1 MATGRAEIL
10 LAAGEEGLRRHAE
23 LAGACGAQGERLEGM
38 GLENRAFREF
48 LRDAQEV
55 LPELSRR
62 SAAFR
67 SDLEAAEFDVF
78 RKFRHLRPGGRGSFY
93 SSVESELQRR
103 QPSGPRRRAR
113 AEGLPGDSPSSSAR
127 RRSTAIRDKGGEEE
141 GRVVTA
147 EIESLGSDI
156 RGLLADIAAADELA
170 ASSGAVSALAAER
183 EKLRGVDAQEA
194 VERLVEIEALT
205 DALVLDEHGLAAA
218 EEAAEAV
225 RAARQVADEAEKA
238 HRESQAHAAQARL
251 QNLNAQREAQ
261 ALRDALAQRR
271 DRVRVLRGQVAGRP
285 ASAPPGK
292 PRPRQGHLLSREQV
306 GMEKVMRA
314 GRLDLVLEA
323 VEELER
329 QTREQRQRDE
339 ALQSAFAHL
348 WEGVLS
354 ETKGELARK
363 MGGVLRRHRREQA
376 EFEAWVE
383 AGGGLR
389 ARRRTRGPGSYL
401 EQLAD
406 SYRKNVYRTGGDGLK
421 LSQAVF
427 SPDPARSSA
436 GTASSP
442 DPYSLLDRAP
452 GHAAAVP
459 YLPDLQ
465 PALQECHLS
474 LPAGL
479 ARARLAHRHFD
490 ERRQQKLAEVVVMRD
505 LENRRRTEFF
515 NYRTWFNLRSR
526 PAYLRATGSLE
537 TPQSAGT
544 SPVPA
549 GSGSSGV
556 RGGGRETHGSPR
568 FSSGAGESTVAA
580 ATAAKSPI
588 FAERRR
594 DGAGGATPG
603 TARSAKPWR

>member
-10 LAAGEEGLRRHAE
+10 VAAGEEGLRRHAE
-23 LAGACGAQGERLEGM
+23 LAGACGAQGGRLEGM

-48 LRDAQEV
+48 LRDAQAV

-62 SAAFR
+62 SATFR
-67 SDLEAAEFDVF
+67 SELEAAEFDVF
-78 RKFRHLRPGGRGSFY
+78 RKWRHLRPGGRGSFY

-103 QPSGPRRRAR
+103 QSPAR
-113 AEGLPGDSPSSSAR
+113 AGGLPRDSPSSSAR
-127 RRSTAIRDKGGEEE
+127 CRGTATRDKEEEEE
-141 GRVVTA
+141 GRVMAA
-147 EIESLGSDI
+147 EIESLGNKI

-183 EKLRGVDAQEA
+183 ETLRAGDAQEA

-205 DALVLDEHGLAAA
+205 DALVLDEQALAAA

-271 DRVRVLRGQVAGRP
+271 DRVRVLRGQIAGRP

-306 GMEKVMRA
+306 GMEKMMRA

-339 ALQSAFAHL
+339 ALQSAFAHV

-354 ETKGELARK
+354 ETKGGLARK

-376 EFEAWVE
+376 EFEAWVA

-427 SPDPARSSA
+427 SPDPARCTSS
-436 GTASSP
+436 GMASSP

-490 ERRQQKLAEVVVMRD
+490 ERRQQKLDEVGVLRE
-505 LENRRRTEFF
+505 LENRRRTEFQ

-537 TPQSAGT
+537 TPQGAGM

-549 GSGSSGV
+549 GTGGSGG
-556 RGGGRETHGSPR
+556 RGGGRETHEGSPR
-568 FSSGAGESTVAA
+568 FSSGAGESAVAA
-580 ATAAKSPI
+580 AAAAARSPI

-594 DGAGGATPG
+594 EGAGGATPG